1 MAIDWMKHPLN
12 AREQQNVAK
21 MMMKNGMAGY
31 GAFWALNELLMN
43 EEAHQV
49 EPDYNVLGYRLHCD
63 AGLIKS
69 VASEFGLYV
78 FTEDGEYMHSEL
90 VDNQAEQIGETSS
103 KRAAAGK
110 RGANKRWQDDSK
122 AMASAKQVHGKA
134 IASAKQVHGKAI
146 ASAKQVH
153 GKAIA
158 SDSRLDKTKTRQDK
172 TKDTPLTPQG
182 AGERVLNPEEEFAV
196 EIWPA
201 YPKKGGNYQ
210 AGMQAYVQ
218 AVATGETTKA
228 AVLAKIADYKAYIAL
243 NKIGSGYVKA
253 GGNWFSGHGWKNE
266 YDTKTPEK
274 PANKQ
279 RFGKPKRHEA
289 TPEWMQEGYE
299 APKQEVTEADKA
311 ELAEQLKELEQL
323 RKGKDEDANTKT
335 MA

>member
-78 FTEDGEYMHSEL
+78 FTEDGEYMHSEM

-103 KRAAAGK
+103 KRSAAGK
-110 RGANKRWQDDSK
+110 QGANKRWQKNS
-122 AMASAKQVHGKA
+122 
-134 IASAKQVHGKAI
+134 KAI

-172 TKDTPLTPQG
+172 TKHTPLTPQG
-182 AGERVLNPEEEFAV
+182 AGERVLSSADEFTTK
-196 EIWPA
+196 IWPA
-201 YPKKGGNYQ
+201 YPRKGGNFMNAQ
-210 AGMQAYVQ
+210 KAYVQ
-218 AVATGETTKA
+218 AVASGEVTA
-228 AVLAKIADYKAYIAL
+228 DQVLAKIDEYKAYIAL
-243 NKIGSGYVKA
+243 NNIGTGYVMT
-253 GGNWFSGHGWKNE
+253 GGNWFSGYGWKNE

-279 RFGKPKRHEA
+279 RFGKPQRQEA
-289 TPEWMQEGYE
+289 TPEWMAKDYE

-311 ELAEQLKELEQL
+311 ELAAQLAEL
-323 RKGKDEDANTKT
+323 GKLKQEHDA
-335 MA
+335 